1 MDVLLPFE
9 RLRKWG
15 MKGGLAILDQGVFSG
30 ANFLL
35 TILLARWLVPDQY
48 GAYAIGFSALVFF
61 LQLLFSFVLEPMAV
75 LGPSSHGE
83 DLSDYLSAQ
92 VRLYFI
98 FIGVLGLII
107 ASTVFIYGLIGQN
120 SLLSS
125 VLVVLGLVLPFLLFP
140 WLMRRIF
147 YVLGKP
153 EISLAGSIVYLLI
166 LLLFVVSAKQ
176 VEVLTGAS
184 SVLIVAS
191 AGLLSGLFLVLFFR
205 RNYGYGK
212 KITVG
217 KLFREN
223 WVFGKWLVLSG
234 ILMIAAGQ
242 VQIYLAG
249 TILGLEE
256 AGVIYALQTLSQP
269 ITLSITAVT
278 AVITPSLAAD
288 FARGDIDS
296 LKKKVKLMTIVL
308 AGLAMLFEV
317 FLFFFRVPLEQIV
330 FDGIFSNHVDLIPIL
345 GLCPLVASLFSGM
358 QYALQAAK
366 RPDALL
372 FASLIWF
379 PVSLGLGLFFIRSW
393 GLWGGA
399 WATVLGYLVLGV
411 ALAFLYWLWLVKR
424 PNLKRPG
431 AV

>member
-1 MDVLLPFE
+1 MPFE

-107 ASTVFIYGLIGQN
+107 AGAVFIYGLIGQN

-166 LLLFVVSAKQ
+166 LLLLVISAKW
-176 VEVLTGAS
+176 VGVLTGAS

-191 AGLLSGLFLVLFFR
+191 AGLLSGLFLVLFFKW
-205 RNYGYGK
+205 NYVWGT
-212 KITVG
+212 KISVRD
-217 KLFREN
+217 LLHEN
-223 WVFGKWLVLSG
+223 WTFGRWLVMSSVLVV
-234 ILMIAAGQ
+234 AASQ
-242 VQIYLAG
+242 AQIYLAG
-249 TILGLEE
+249 NILGLED
-256 AGVIYALQTLSQP
+256 AGIIYALQTLSQP
-269 ITLSITAVT
+269 MSLSITAVT
-278 AVITPSLAAD
+278 ALVTPSLAAD
-288 FARGDIDS
+288 FTRGDFFS
-296 LKKKVKLMTIVL
+296 FRKKVKFMTIILTSL
-308 AGLAMLFEV
+308 AVLFEL
-317 FLFFFRVPLEQIV
+317 FLFFFRTPLEQVV
-330 FDGIFSNHVDLIPIL
+330 FGGTFSSHVDLIPIW
-345 GLCPLVASLFSGM
+345 GLCPLIASLFSGM

-366 RPDALL
+366 RPDSLL
-372 FASLIWF
+372 FASLFWLPTSF
-379 PVSLGLGLFFIRSW
+379 GLGFILIRSW
-393 GLWGGA
+393 GLWGVA
-399 WATVLGYLVLGV
+399 WSAVLGYLVLGV
-411 ALAFLYWLWLVKR
+411 VLACLYWVWLVK
-424 PNLKRPG
+424 PYTVKHHKV
-431 AV
+431 A